1 MAKVELLYESYHDI
15 VEEFG
20 RERIQNRFQDLL
32 LEYERFLK
40 EQNLTDEDVVI
51 NTYSLMHAVLDYF
64 TDISRLKKFHKIN
77 KINTF
82 KITAYQV
89 NWLLRRKPIQI
100 IRDEEEKLVYINE
113 KYILSHIMARFTNL
127 MGSDFYSTLNPEN
140 KKVILGYVD
149 SLFYY
154 LKYRNCSS
162 QVLELALLSIGA
174 GIAACNLELSEA
186 VKNAFIDSKPS

>member
-1 MAKVELLYESYHDI
+1 MAKVEILYDSYHDI

-32 LEYERFLK
+32 LEYEGYLK
-40 EQNLTDEDVVI
+40 KHNLTNEDVMI
-51 NTYSLMHAVLDYF
+51 NTYSLQHAVLDYF

-77 KINTF
+77 RVNTF
-82 KITAYQV
+82 KVTAYQV

-100 IRDEEEKLVYINE
+100 VRDEEEKLVYINE
-113 KYILSHIMARFTNL
+113 KFILSHIMARFKNL
-127 MGSDFYSTLNPEN
+127 VGYDFYSELKPEN
-140 KKVILGYVD
+140 QKVILGYID

-162 QVLELALLSIGA
+162 QVLEFALLSIGA
-174 GIAACNLELSEA
+174 GIAACNVELSD
-186 VKNAFIDSKPS
+186 AFKDAFLEQKK